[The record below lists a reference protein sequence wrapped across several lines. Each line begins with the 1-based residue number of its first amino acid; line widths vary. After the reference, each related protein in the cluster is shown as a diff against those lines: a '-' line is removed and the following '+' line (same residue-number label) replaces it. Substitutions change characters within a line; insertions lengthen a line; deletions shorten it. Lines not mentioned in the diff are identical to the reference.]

1 MTQENRKA
9 IASLLSH
16 VEELL
21 DIQEKAS
28 NAKRNGDAGVVRA
41 KSAEYAKVKEKIQ
54 DQLPTCRA
62 ILSADQSS
70 LFA

>member
-1 MTQENRKA
+1 MTQENRKT
-9 IASLLSH
+9 IVSLLSH

-28 NAKRNGDAGVVRA
+28 KAKRNGDAGIVRA
-41 KSAEYAKVKEKIQ
+41 KSTEYAKVKEKIQ
-54 DQLPTCRA
+54 AQLPVCRA
-62 ILSADQSS
+62 ILSADQTS